1 MRVINPVTNHVINV
15 TNMKLSEKPQGEQIP
30 YTGEGS
36 WPTQIVRGDLYYNK
50 LQELPDSSR
59 AWYVQW
65 SKLENDIQLFVV
77 MWKDRSG
84 KVAKKEFPAAKG
96 NYSRGWDQSEQFFY
110 SSFG

>member
-1 MRVINPVTNHVINV
+1 MR
-15 TNMKLSEKPQGEQIP
+15 LSQKPSTEVP
-30 YTGEGS
+30 AYTGEGQ

-96 NYSRGWDQSEQFFY
+96 NYSRGWDLSQEFFY
-110 SSFG
+110 SPFG